1 MLASQMHVSQYRDHA
16 LISFANNQTTEHL
29 VQVSLS
35 SSESFNKNWQKKNNR
50 KLKIEQKKN
59 WQLQSVRDECYLSS
73 CRD

>member
-35 SSESFNKNWQKKNNR
+35 SSESFNEKNNR
-50 KLKIEQKKN
+50 KLKIAQKKN
-59 WQLQSVRDECYLSS
+59 WQLSSVRDECYLSS

>member
-35 SSESFNKNWQKKNNR
+35 SSESFNKNWQKKKQQKAENR
-50 KLKIEQKKN
+50 TEKELTTPV
-59 WQLQSVRDECYLSS
+59 LGMSVI
-73 CRD
+73 

>member
-35 SSESFNKNWQKKNNR
+35 SSESFNENWQKKTTESW
-50 KLKIEQKKN
+50 K
-59 WQLQSVRDECYLSS
+59 
-73 CRD
+73 